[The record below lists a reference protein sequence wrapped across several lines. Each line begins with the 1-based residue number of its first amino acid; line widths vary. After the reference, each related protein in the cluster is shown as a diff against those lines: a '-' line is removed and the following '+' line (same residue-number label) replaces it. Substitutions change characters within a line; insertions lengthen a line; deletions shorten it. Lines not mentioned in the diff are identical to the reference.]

1 MTTKTRQRSPE
12 ERLADLERRVRQALE
27 EPVERHFAVC
37 PEQVPA

>member
-12 ERLADLERRVRQALE
+12 ERLADLERRIQALE